1 MEDGKEYPSFWEW
14 EETEDFLKRHP
25 EMFKVRVDQGALGH
39 QRPKPTT
46 LLTNMVQLKEL
57 DGITSKES
65 GEGQRV
71 DLQERLKQTAS
82 WSTWAPGLMAA
93 LKIVIPKFLMGQ
105 AQQPMLSKLDLAGW
119 KKHLQAQHVPYW
131 RDCKVC
137 LKTMG
142 SAEPHRRKKGQESAF
157 VMSVDICGPFKRGTD
172 LGVSKRRK
180 VKYALLATI
189 PVPQWPS
196 PGEKADAV
204 KALEPQGEK
213 VVPDVEDMKASEGLL
228 LDPEPKV

>member
-1 MEDGKEYPSFWEW
+1 
-14 EETEDFLKRHP
+14 
-25 EMFKVRVDQGALGH
+25 MFKVRVDQGALGH